1 MERLKINSSCDNL
14 PLDVIISTCA
24 DPKGIV
30 QIAHGMC
37 EYKERYLDFINNLNQ
52 NGYIVII
59 HDHRGHGKSVLN
71 ENDLGYFYNDGASAI
86 VEDIYLLSKYIK
98 NRFNDLP
105 LYLLGH
111 SMGSLIVRNYIQK
124 YDYEID
130 GLIICGSPSYNKLT
144 KVGKVVCK
152 LFMVVKDERYCSKLM
167 QKMFF
172 GAFNKRFDKQNE
184 WICSDRNIVDAY
196 NQDPLCTFIFT
207 INGFYNLLT
216 LMQRTYQS
224 IYYSINSELSILF
237 ISGRDDPCLINEK
250 AFKQAV
256 NHIKNNGYKDVNVI
270 LFDKMRHEI
279 LNEQNKQE
287 VYNSIINFLGARDGR

>member
-98 NRFNDLP
+98 IRFNDLP

-224 IYYSINSELSILF
+224 IDYSINSELPILF